1 MTVESPIRFFPMM
14 DRDAEAY
21 FFTLLRTTFGLA
33 AIIIDDRYTRYFVG
47 HDGKE

>member
-1 MTVESPIRFFPMM
+1 MM
-14 DRDAEAY
+14 DRDAQAY
-21 FFTLLRTTFGLA
+21 FFTLLRATFGLA